1 MRKFV
6 VPVLVVVVVLAF
18 ILVSCQVSRAG
29 YESAPYRVVR
39 STGDFEVRDYPALT
53 VAETPMAVNGVGSDG
68 SFNRLF
74 RFISGGNNAQQKIA
88 MTTPVIMS
96 GTGAE
101 ATMAFVMPA
110 TMKEGVV
117 PKPQDEAVKVR
128 EIDAGRFV
136 SLRFSGGRSPEN
148 EADALRRLKEWM
160 ADQGLA
166 VSSSPVYAYFD
177 PPWTPVFLRRNEV
190 MVRTTGE
197 N

>member
-6 VPVLVVVVVLAF
+6 VPVLIMVVALAF
-18 ILVSCQVSRAG
+18 VLVSCQVSRAG

-39 STGDFEVRDYPALT
+39 SAGDFEVRDYPPLT
-53 VAETPMAVNGVGSDG
+53 VAETPMDVSGSDG

-74 RFISGGNNAQQKIA
+74 RFISGRNNAEQKIA

-110 TMKEGVV
+110 TIKEGAV
-117 PKPQDEAVKVR
+117 PKPEDEAVKVR

-136 SLRFSGGRSPEN
+136 SLRFSGGRSAKN
-148 EADALRRLKEWM
+148 EADALRRLTEWM
-160 ADQGLA
+160 AGQGLA
-166 VSSSPVYAYFD
+166 VLSAPVYAYFD
-177 PPWTPVFLRRNEV
+177 PPWTPIFLRRNEV